1 MLLKREWNAE
11 KEKEIKMPGNIK
23 ILCITNRHLAVQD
36 YFEQIR
42 QIALARPQ
50 AVIVREKDLP
60 EHEYRLLAARVMDIC
75 GEYHVPCILHGY
87 PKAAASLGAGALHLP
102 LSQL

>member
-1 MLLKREWNAE
+1 MKREWNAE

-50 AVIVREKDLP
+50 AVIVREKDLA

-75 GEYHVPCILHGY
+75 GEYHVPCILHSSQSWCRSTAS
-87 PKAAASLGAGALHLP
+87 AAFTAVIHAGR
-102 LSQL
+102 